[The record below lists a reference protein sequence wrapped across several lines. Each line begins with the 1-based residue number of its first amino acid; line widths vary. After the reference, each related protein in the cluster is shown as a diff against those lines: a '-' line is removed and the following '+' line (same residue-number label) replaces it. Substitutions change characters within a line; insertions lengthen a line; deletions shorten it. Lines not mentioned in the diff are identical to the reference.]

1 MPLSHE
7 DHENLLNELNNPE
20 LDVVRRTEVLQLM
33 RTNFGETSS
42 VLEDSQTLIQKNQ
55 QMINDLTL
63 ANSKLFRQIGI
74 EQDQNQKQKEDA
86 KTRSET
92 ITLESLNA

>member
-33 RTNFGETSS
+33 RTNFGEVTSKI
-42 VLEDSQTLIQKNQ
+42 EDNQTLLQKND
-55 QMINDLTL
+55 QMIKDLTL

-74 EQDQNQKQKEDA
+74 EQDENQKQKEDA

-92 ITLESLNA
+92 ITLESLKA